1 MDLGKFSEFFVLLSW
16 IYIHSILLHSRQT
29 GGKGFLHR
37 LWPNMAGEVHECSPG
52 MRFDFNRKALPF
64 RFMQKGCWPKRTWAV
79 MSFASADNILSPR
92 KMLFIYFLYIYICHK
107 TRVLTYILYSS
118 WAKAKTTICV
128 WSRNVARQEGFKWR
142 RFLRWLITSW
152 KWRRTLKRR
161 CRSHRCNPNVSCP
174 YAETFLHQIICGH
187 L

>member
-1 MDLGKFSEFFVLLSW
+1 MDIGKFSEFCAAVLNIFSQ
-16 IYIHSILLHSRQT
+16 SSST
-29 GGKGFLHR
+29 PGKLEGKSFLHM

-79 MSFASADNILSPR
+79 MSFASTDDILSPR
-92 KMLFIYFLYIYICHK
+92 KILYILYRYICHK

-142 RFLRWLITSW
+142 GFLRWLITSW

-174 YAETFLHQIICGH
+174 
-187 L
+187 

>member
-1 MDLGKFSEFFVLLSW
+1 MDLGKFSIKTLDCRILQNIFSQPSSTPGKLGERAFCTGCDPTWLGRCMNAALAWDLILIGKHCHLDSCRKDAGQKEPGQWCLLPALMT
-16 IYIHSILLHSRQT
+16 YCHL
-29 GGKGFLHR
+29 GK
-37 LWPNMAGEVHECSPG
+37 
-52 MRFDFNRKALPF
+52 
-64 RFMQKGCWPKRTWAV
+64 
-79 MSFASADNILSPR
+79 
-92 KMLFIYFLYIYICHK
+92 YYIYYI
-107 TRVLTYILYSS
+107 YAILYSS

>member
-1 MDLGKFSEFFVLLSW
+1 MDIGKFSEFCVLLSW
-16 IYIHSILLHSRQT
+16 IYSVNPPPVQENWRERAFCTCCDPTWLGRCMNAALAWDLILI
-29 GGKGFLHR
+29 GKHCHLDSCR
-37 LWPNMAGEVHECSPG
+37 KDAGQKEPG
-52 MRFDFNRKALPF
+52 QWCLLPALITYCHLRK
-64 RFMQKGCWPKRTWAV
+64 
-79 MSFASADNILSPR
+79 
-92 KMLFIYFLYIYICHK
+92 YYIYYIYAIKQEFWHI
-107 TRVLTYILYSS
+107 ILYSS

-128 WSRNVARQEGFKWR
+128 WCRNVARQEGFKWR